1 MKTILTKTCAAAF
14 VLALTL
20 AGAKAQ
26 DAFTNALDSKTG
38 WGGVGGGDAK
48 TNTSWTVDTGI
59 YAPDGS
65 TASFNV
71 YVTNFIA
78 GGFVDLYT
86 DGILGGVKDF
96 SSNNFSIW
104 FRSDVTNA
112 PLRWRLVTATDLIF
126 YMEFSPSAANTW
138 QQFSFV
144 STNFTDTPA
153 NLTNVNLIQLQFYGD
168 SVGSAPAQFYVD
180 SMNIDVIPEPSS
192 IALLGLAAVG
202 VGGLAWRKRRRALS

>member
-1 MKTILTKTCAAAF
+1 M
-14 VLALTL
+14 
-20 AGAKAQ
+20 
-26 DAFTNALDSKTG
+26 
-38 WGGVGGGDAK
+38 GGGNAK

-71 YVTNFIA
+71 YVTNFTA

-96 SSNNFSIW
+96 SSNTFSIW
-104 FRSDVTNA
+104 FRSSVTNA
-112 PLRWRLVTATDLIF
+112 PLRWRLVTATSLIC
-126 YMEFSPSAANTW
+126 YKEFSPSAADTW

-144 STNFTDTPA
+144 STDFTNTPS

-168 SVGSAPAQFYVD
+168 SIGSAPAQFYVD

-192 IALLGLAAVG
+192 IALLGLAAIG
-202 VGGLAWRKRRRALS
+202 VGGLAWRKRRRAAGK